1 MRFGMD
7 KKSTENDKSSTFG
20 RPKVIRLVVLGRP
33 SGMSGAARGSF
44 RGVEILV
51 KLVEFGI
58 GQKVLIILIWA
69 V

>member
-1 MRFGMD
+1 MRFGMC
-7 KKSTENDKSSTFG
+7 KKSTKKNKSSTLGQLKATFTTHFG
-20 RPKVIRLVVLGRP
+20 RPG
-33 SGMSGAARGSF
+33 GMSGAAGGSF

-58 GQKVLIILIWA
+58 GQKVLVILIWA

>member
-1 MRFGMD
+1 MSFRMC
-7 KKSTENDKSSTFG
+7 KKSTKNDKSSTFG
-20 RPKVIRLVVLGRP
+20 RPEALYPATFGRP
-33 SGMSGAARGSF
+33 GGMSGAAGGSF

-58 GQKVLIILIWA
+58 GQKILVILIWA

>member
-1 MRFGMD
+1 MR
-7 KKSTENDKSSTFG
+7 
-20 RPKVIRLVVLGRP
+20 
-33 SGMSGAARGSF
+33 GAAGGSF

-58 GQKVLIILIWA
+58 GQKVLVILIWA

>member
-1 MRFGMD
+1 MCE
-7 KKSTENDKSSTFG
+7 KSTKNDKSSTLGQEKRKRRTHFG
-20 RPKVIRLVVLGRP
+20 RPG
-33 SGMSGAARGSF
+33 GMSGAAGGSF

-58 GQKVLIILIWA
+58 GQKAPVILMWA